1 MLSLQDNLEGL
12 KSNAETSSR
21 VKNSLCL
28 SSFLNSPYFVDDK
41 GGTPPPNADVK
52 MNLRSDPFLTY
63 NKLKN
68 YRLFSD
74 KDKRRSPD
82 TLHRHHA
89 GRCSVR
95 PCPSNHQLVDFSAS
109 SPTCNRGHGSIS
121 LCVSQPLYL
130 DLSCSPQDKQGQRTA
145 PTHCGADVSGA
156 ADGATLSTVGWKG
169 E

>member
-74 KDKRRSPD
+74 KDKRESPD
-82 TLHRHHA
+82 ALHSPHA
-89 GRCSVR
+89 ERCSVR
-95 PCPSNHQLVDFSAS
+95 PWPGNYQLVDFSPSFPA
-109 SPTCNRGHGSIS
+109 CNSGHFDTNM
-121 LCVSQPLYL
+121 VAY
-130 DLSCSPQDKQGQRTA
+130 
-145 PTHCGADVSGA
+145 HHV
-156 ADGATLSTVGWKG
+156 
-169 E
+169 

>member
-41 GGTPPPNADVK
+41 GSTPPPNADVK

-74 KDKRRSPD
+74 KDKRESPD
-82 TLHRHHA
+82 ILHRPHA
-89 GRCSVR
+89 ERFSVR
-95 PCPSNHQLVDFSAS
+95 PWPGNHQLVDFCPSFPA
-109 SPTCNRGHGSIS
+109 CNRGHFDATMVAYH
-121 LCVSQPLYL
+121 CV
-130 DLSCSPQDKQGQRTA
+130 
-145 PTHCGADVSGA
+145 
-156 ADGATLSTVGWKG
+156 
-169 E
+169 